1 MYEIITFSI
10 IRGTIAYI
18 LALILT
24 RLMGRKLISQMT
36 FFDFVVGVSMGSMV
50 ANLSIGSKN
59 TPITAPTS
67 LITFAILTILTGLM
81 SIKSFKVRKIIN
93 SEPVVLI
100 NSGHIVQSNMKRVRI
115 TIEQLTMQLREK
127 NIFSLADVEFA
138 ILETNGQLSVLPKS
152 DKIPL
157 TPSHM
162 NIPTTGMGLMK
173 DIIIDGNIIK
183 ENLEAAKFDM
193 QWLQSQLT
201 MNGIQNAS
209 DVFYAGV
216 NNTKNIY
223 LSKKSDRNVEK
234 HGKYGI
240 E

>member
-1 MYEIITFSI
+1 
-10 IRGTIAYI
+10 
-18 LALILT
+18 LT

>member
-81 SIKSFKVRKIIN
+81 SIKSF
-93 SEPVVLI
+93 
-100 NSGHIVQSNMKRVRI
+100 
-115 TIEQLTMQLREK
+115 
-127 NIFSLADVEFA
+127 
-138 ILETNGQLSVLPKS
+138 
-152 DKIPL
+152 
-157 TPSHM
+157 
-162 NIPTTGMGLMK
+162 
-173 DIIIDGNIIK
+173 
-183 ENLEAAKFDM
+183 
-193 QWLQSQLT
+193 
-201 MNGIQNAS
+201 
-209 DVFYAGV
+209 
-216 NNTKNIY
+216 
-223 LSKKSDRNVEK
+223 
-234 HGKYGI
+234 
-240 E
+240 

>member
-1 MYEIITFSI
+1 M
-10 IRGTIAYI
+10 
-18 LALILT
+18 
-24 RLMGRKLISQMT
+24 
-36 FFDFVVGVSMGSMV
+36 
-50 ANLSIGSKN
+50 
-59 TPITAPTS
+59 
-67 LITFAILTILTGLM
+67 
-81 SIKSFKVRKIIN
+81 
-93 SEPVVLI
+93 I